1 MRVPLEVVQGQVDAF
16 NARDVEAFTA
26 CYSSDATLVGP
37 DGNVMMQG
45 HEAISGMYAQLF
57 ARSPDLHVNVVS
69 RMTVGNWVVDEE
81 ECSGFVFDGFPSD
94 LHSVVVYQVSD
105 GLIVRSQALM

>member
-1 MRVPLEVVQGQVDAF
+1 MASPLEVVQAQVDAF
-16 NARDVEAFTA
+16 NARDAAAFTA
-26 CYSSDATLVGP
+26 LYHSDATLVGP

-45 HEAISGMYAQLF
+45 TEAINGMYTQLF

-69 RMTVGNWVVDEE
+69 RMTVGDWVVDEE

-94 LHSVVVYQVSD
+94 LHSVVIYQVND